1 MRATWTRLAVGIAVT
16 AVCAVA
22 MSVSSSAQAPPDPFA
37 GTWKVDLAKSTYKP
51 GPAPKSLTVDI
62 TAAADKT
69 FKVAVDG
76 VDPEGKPIKTGYT
89 ATRDGKDVP
98 VTGSPAFD
106 TAALTQT
113 GPNDVSIV
121 YKKGGKPAV
130 TAKASVAKDGKTMTV
145 NYTGTDPKGQ
155 AINNVVLYVK
165 Q

>member
-1 MRATWTRLAVGIAVT
+1 MRATWTRLAVGIAFTV
-16 AVCAVA
+16 VCAVA
-22 MSVSSSAQAPPDPFA
+22 LSVSATAQPPDPFV
-37 GTWKVDLAKSTYKP
+37 GTWKMDVAKSTYKP

-69 FKVAVDG
+69 FKVAADG
-76 VDPEGKPIKTGYT
+76 VDSEGKPMKAGYT
-89 ATRDGKDVP
+89 AARDGKDVP

-113 GPNDVSIV
+113 GPNDVTVV
-121 YKKGGKPAV
+121 YKKGGKPAL
-130 TAKASVAKDGKTMTV
+130 TGKASVAKDGKTMTIS
-145 NYTGTDPKGQ
+145 YTGTDPKGQ